1 MSNRT
6 GTMNLIRI
14 SLAAAFIAMLAAPPV
29 AADEDVV
36 VRPRH
41 AAKRVVVKR
50 MIARPVVVRDV
61 YVSRAE
67 RDGALLYSHK
77 VLSREYAYP
86 RLSPGLLPTP
96 VAVAYDYFY
105 VPDYGFAYRLAPPV
119 AGGAACV
126 PAPALMYNSAD
137 NSTAMAK
144 AFAAT
149 EPS

>member
-1 MSNRT
+1 
-6 GTMNLIRI
+6 MNLLRI

-29 AADEDVV
+29 AADENVV

-105 VPDYGFAYRLAPPV
+105 VPSLLLNPREPIAVRRL
-119 AGGAACV
+119 G
-126 PAPALMYNSAD
+126 
-137 NSTAMAK
+137 
-144 AFAAT
+144 
-149 EPS
+149 

>member
-1 MSNRT
+1 
-6 GTMNLIRI
+6 MNLLRI

-67 RDGALLYSHK
+67 RDGALLYSRK

-86 RLSPGLLPTP
+86 RLVQACCRPRWPSPTIISMCRIMALPT
-96 VAVAYDYFY
+96 
-105 VPDYGFAYRLAPPV
+105 GLRRR
-119 AGGAACV
+119 
-126 PAPALMYNSAD
+126 
-137 NSTAMAK
+137 
-144 AFAAT
+144 
-149 EPS
+149 